1 MKHKIFKN
9 SLDGRFNPKTVILSK
24 IRVKTM
30 EKTLTQLK
38 VNINMTG
45 LTLIVRG
52 FWKLLECGGGQ
63 MCLHLLDHQETL

>member
-1 MKHKIFKN
+1 MITKKNPKSYFYIYRIFMKHKIFKN

-52 FWKLLECGGGQ
+52 F
-63 MCLHLLDHQETL
+63 